1 MEAEEISPFFEAY
14 DSQRYEPPVIDLENR
29 NNSHTLLIELSGSHN
44 TILEVGTSTGYV
56 SRVLKERG
64 NSVTGIEID
73 PVAGEIA
80 ARHCELMIIGDIET
94 IDLDSYASPSSFDV
108 IIFGDLL
115 EHLVSPEEVL
125 KKIMKYLRPDGY
137 LVVSL
142 PNICHGDVLL
152 NMLMGNFH
160 YTSMGL
166 LDTTHLRFFGLKNII
181 DLFSRCGYS
190 ITAIHT
196 TKAEVGST
204 EQQIDPDLIPDPL
217 LTFVRSLPNTDVYQ
231 YVFKAVPSLDPE
243 TPIDL
248 FEPDLH
254 ALFQEVIGDLIEAET
269 HELVGQMARLST
281 EMDLKER
288 HIANLDAIIGS
299 LRAES
304 SAYEQG
310 MENLRD
316 EVQSKDTHI
325 ANLDAIIGSL
335 QAESRSYELGIE
347 NLRANLLSKETHI
360 TNLEGIIE
368 SLETRK
374 RADEAEHARLSENL
388 KRADLMLRD
397 RDTTII
403 HLSSTLSSIENS
415 VTWTT
420 VTKFHNV
427 MSRLLPQGTGRR
439 RLYDRS
445 LLALRILVHEGPRSL
460 WVRGKMRLPYS
471 RKVTTKPIV
480 RMPIEMYDGNV
491 PEPLD
496 MPFKGCFISPAD
508 QLHAIEVLTATYER
522 RNAPLTLTLREGS
535 PDEPVIREVTI
546 KGTRI
551 ANNDY
556 SRWVFKA
563 IPDSKDKRYY
573 FEIISKGLPTA
584 AIWYNPNLMHEKQ
597 QLYKGGFEIS
607 GQVGLCCYSKEVIRD
622 SYDLWIL
629 HHEPTCVQID
639 EMREECSSFSYQPK
653 ISIITPVWNTDEK
666 WLRLAIESVMNQVY
680 QNWELCLADG
690 GSTKPHVQR
699 VLQEYAD
706 LDPRINV
713 AILGENKGISGNSN
727 EALALASG
735 EWIGLLDHDDELAPY
750 ALYEVVKLLNS
761 KRDAG
766 CIYSDEDKIDGAGR
780 RSSPFFKPDFAPDM
794 FLSHNYICHFSV
806 IRRDLIDHAGG
817 FREGYDG
824 SQDYDLF
831 LRVTELLDES
841 EIVHIPK
848 ILYHWRIIPGSAADS
863 VEAKPYAINAA
874 KLALTDALR
883 RRGIRGLVTDGLFYG
898 SYRVRYEI
906 DGNPLVSIIIP
917 TKDKVD
923 LLKAC
928 VQSIIQKTNYQNY
941 EIIIVDNLSREKEIF
956 DYYRTLEGDARFR
969 IIEYNHPFNFSDMNN
984 FAASHA
990 EGDHII
996 FLNNDIEI
1004 ISEEWLSALLEHS
1017 QRPEVGAV
1025 GAKLLYTNNTIQHA
1039 GIIIGIVGKP
1049 PVGGHAHRYLPGSH
1063 PGYFGRASHIADVS
1077 AVTAA
1082 CLMMRRA
1089 VFSEVG
1095 GFDPELAV
1103 AFNDVDLC
1111 LKIRQRGYR
1120 IIYTPYAL
1128 LYHHESLSRG
1138 YEDTPEKQARFLA
1151 EVDCIRKRWGE
1162 VLDAGDPY
1170 YNPNLTV
1177 DDDDFSFRI

>member
-1 MEAEEISPFFEAY
+1 MF
-14 DSQRYEPPVIDLENR
+14 
-29 NNSHTLLIELSGSHN
+29 
-44 TILEVGTSTGYV
+44 
-56 SRVLKERG
+56 
-64 NSVTGIEID
+64 
-73 PVAGEIA
+73 
-80 ARHCELMIIGDIET
+80 IGDIEKM
-94 IDLDSYASPSSFDV
+94 DLDSLFVPSSFDV
-108 IIFGDLL
+108 IMYGDLL

-125 KKIMKYLRPDGY
+125 KKTMKYLRPDGY

-142 PNICHGDVLL
+142 PNICHGDILL

-181 DLFSRCGYS
+181 DLFSGCGYS

-196 TKAEVGST
+196 TKAEIGST
-204 EQQIDPDLIPDPL
+204 EQRVDPDLVPKPL
-217 LTFVRSLPNTDVYQ
+217 LTFVASLPNADVYQ
-231 YVFKAVPSLDPE
+231 YVFKAVPSHHPE
-243 TPIDL
+243 AATDL

-254 ALFQEVIGDLIEAET
+254 ALFQGVIRDIIDAET
-269 HELVGQMARLST
+269 HDLVEQMARLST
-281 EMDLKER
+281 ELDLKET
-288 HIANLDAIIGS
+288 HIANLDGIIES

-304 SAYEQG
+304 SAFELG

-316 EVQSKDTHI
+316 EVQSKEIHI
-325 ANLDAIIGSL
+325 TNLDGIIESL
-335 QAESRSYELGIE
+335 RVESRAFELGMG
-347 NLRANLLSKETHI
+347 NLRDEIRSKDTHI

-368 SLETRK
+368 SLEIRK
-374 RADEAEHARLSENL
+374 RADEAEMSILSENL
-388 KRADLMLRD
+388 KRKEAMIREQDQK
-397 RDTTII
+397 II

-415 VTWTT
+415 ATWMA
-420 VTKFHNV
+420 VTKFDSV
-427 MSRLLPQGTGRR
+427 MNRLLPHGTGRR

-445 LLALRILVHEGPRSL
+445 LLGLRILIREGPRAL
-460 WVRGKMRLPYS
+460 WMRGKMKLPYS
-471 RKVTTKPIV
+471 RRVSTRPVV
-480 RMPIEMYDGNV
+480 RMQIEMYDGNV
-491 PEPLD
+491 PLPLD
-496 MPFKGCFISPAD
+496 TPLTGCFISPAD
-508 QLHAIEVLTATYER
+508 QLHAIEFLTATYER
-522 RNAPLTLTLREGS
+522 RNADVTLTLREGDQQGS
-535 PDEPVIREVTI
+535 VIREATI
-546 KGTRI
+546 KGSRI
-551 ANNDY
+551 ANNAY
-556 SRWVFKA
+556 SRWVFKP
-563 IPDSKDKRYY
+563 IPDSKDKKYS
-573 FEIISKGLPTA
+573 FELVSKGLPTA
-584 AIWYNPNLMHEKQ
+584 AIWYNPDLLHEKQ
-597 QLYKGGFEIS
+597 QLYRGGCEVH

-622 SYDLWIL
+622 PYDLWIMN
-629 HHEPTCVQID
+629 HEPGIIQLD
-639 EMREECSSFSYQPK
+639 EMRDECSAFPYQPK

-666 WLRLAIESVMNQVY
+666 WLRQAIESVMDQVY

-690 GSTKPHVQR
+690 GSTSPHVRR
-699 VLQEYAD
+699 VIEEYAD
-706 LDPRINV
+706 RDPRIRIAV
-713 AILGENKGISGNSN
+713 LDKNKGISGNSN
-727 EALALASG
+727 EALAMASG

-766 CIYSDEDKIDGAGR
+766 FIYSDEDKIDGAGR

-831 LRVTELLDES
+831 LRVTELLDEK

-863 VEAKPYAINAA
+863 IEAKPYAINAA

-883 RRGIRGLVTDGLFYG
+883 RRGIHGSVTDGLFYG

-906 DGNPLVSIIIP
+906 DGDPLVSIIIP

-923 LLKAC
+923 LLKVC
-928 VQSIIQKTNYQNY
+928 VQSIIQKTQYQNY

-956 DYYRTLEGDARFR
+956 DYYRSLEGDNRFR
-969 IIEYNHPFNFSDMNN
+969 IIEYNHPFNFSEMNN
-984 FAASHA
+984 FAVSHA
-990 EGDHII
+990 AGTHLV

-1004 ISEEWLSALLEHS
+1004 ISDEWLSAMLEHS

-1025 GAKLLYTNNTIQHA
+1025 GAKLLYTNNTVQHA

-1049 PVGGHAHRYLPGSH
+1049 PVGGHAHRHLPGSH

-1095 GFDPELAV
+1095 GFDPKLAV

-1120 IIYTPYAL
+1120 LIYTPYAL

-1138 YEDTPEKQARFLA
+1138 YEDTPEKQARFLH
-1151 EVDCIRKRWGE
+1151 EVDCIRKRWRE

-1177 DDDDFSFRI
+1177 EDNDFSIRI